1 MSEEP
6 GRDEDSA
13 EPREWVLLGETLWK
27 RVSQPFAK
35 PTYVFY
41 FLLSMIIGAV
51 GIWIALIENAFMLS
65 NGVVSPQGGSNV
77 FQSILT
83 FFAAVGSISCVQ
95 VLIMEDEDKHLRGLF
110 ILVLFLFL
118 ILAGTA
124 AFAEPIAPRLTYP
137 ALAIGTVL
145 AIFTWWIANW
155 DDKKFSQANTQA
167 PLGGNLN
174 DDAAGDTEG
183 FTV

>member
-1 MSEEP
+1 MSEEF
-6 GRDEDSA
+6 GRDEDYT
-13 EPREWVLLGETLWK
+13 EPREWVQLGRTLWK
-27 RVSQPFAK
+27 RVSHPFGK

-51 GIWIALIENAFMLS
+51 GIWIALIESVVMLS
-65 NGVVSPQGGSNV
+65 NDVVSLQASSNV

-118 ILAGTA
+118 ILAGAA
-124 AFAEPIAPRLTYP
+124 AFAEPIAPGLPYP
-137 ALAIGTVL
+137 ALTIGTIL
-145 AIFTWWIANW
+145 AIVTWWIANW
-155 DDKKFSQANTQA
+155 DDKKFSQANAQA
-167 PLGGNLN
+167 PLGGNLS